1 MTLAHAMD
9 RPALRRIRDHGST
22 RWIVLAAFF
31 AVAWFALG
39 GLESATLT
47 VMVLV
52 LYYAA
57 AGTSFNLLF
66 GSLGVFSLAQPVFV
80 MVGGY
85 TSAYLFAR
93 HQISPW
99 ISMLVA
105 TVVAGALALPIG
117 FIAMRRSGTIVTALV
132 TLILSQAAPPIISAV
147 KPLGGTIGLY
157 IPVKSGDNWWDMQ
170 FATGVPFARILLV
183 INVVFIAGL
192 MWFARSKWGG
202 WTTAIRDSEAAAR
215 ATGIPVLRVRI
226 TMFVVS
232 AMMASLPG
240 VVYAQYNL
248 LSNTELFLS
257 MSALFQVLV
266 VALVGGVDRA
276 WGTLVGAVLMV
287 EISHRLSEAAG
298 GRPGIGPLTFAGAFL
313 IMALVLPRGIS
324 GAWAAF
330 QARFPGKDSDG
341 ATDGAGGNTAGPA
354 NESVVDD
361 RPSAAATTEGARRGS
376 D

>member
-1 MTLAHAMD
+1 MTLTDAAG
-9 RPALRRIRDHGST
+9 RPAHRRIREHAAT
-22 RWIVLAAFF
+22 RWVVLAVFL
-31 AVAWFALG
+31 VVTWFSLG

-47 VMVLV
+47 IMVLV

-93 HQISPW
+93 HGISPW

-105 TVVAGALALPIG
+105 MSVAALLALPVG

-132 TLILSQAAPPIISAV
+132 TLILSMAAPPIIAAV
-147 KPLGGTIGLY
+147 KPLGGTVGLY

-183 INVVFIAGL
+183 MNVVFIAGL

-202 WTTAIRDSEAAAR
+202 WTTAIRDSEAAAQ
-215 ATGIPVLRVRI
+215 AAGIPVLRVRI

-276 WGTLVGAVLMV
+276 WGTLVGAALMIQ
-287 EISHRLSEAAG
+287 ISHRLSEAAG
-298 GRPGIGPLTFAGAFL
+298 GRPGIGPLTFAAAFL

-324 GAWAAF
+324 GAWAAL
-330 QARFPGKDSDG
+330 QARYSGEGAPG
-341 ATDGAGGNTAGPA
+341 GAGEP
-354 NESVVDD
+354 EVED
-361 RPSAAATTEGARRGS
+361 RRSAAATEGTRHGS

>member
-9 RPALRRIRDHGST
+9 RPALRRVRDHGST
-22 RWIVLAAFF
+22 RWIVLAVFF

-57 AGTSFNLLF
+57 AGSSFNLLF

-93 HQISPW
+93 HEISPW

-105 TVVAGALALPIG
+105 MVVAGALALPIG

-257 MSALFQVLV
+257 TSALFQVLV

-313 IMALVLPRGIS
+313 IMALILPRGIS
-324 GAWAAF
+324 GAWAAV
-330 QARFPGKDSDG
+330 QARFPGENPDVSPDRNP
-341 ATDGAGGNTAGPA
+341 TGPA
-354 NESVVDD
+354 DESVVDD
-361 RPSAAATTEGARRGS
+361 RRSAAATTEGARRGS
-376 D
+376 E